1 MKNQTTA
8 LYGNKETATHS
19 SHTQYRAAN
28 TLSLKKTVLGGMLVA
43 LTVALSGFSVP
54 IGASRC
60 FPIQHFINV
69 IAGVF
74 LGPLYGV
81 CMAFCTS
88 LIRNLMGTGS
98 LMAFPGS
105 MVGAFLGAF
114 LFQKTGRFVLAYL
127 GEVVGTGIIGAL
139 LCYPIAVFLMGKE
152 IALFFYV
159 VPFLTSTV
167 CGTAMAVVLLEI
179 LRRSPLFSHL
189 HRMIQD

>member
-1 MKNQTTA
+1 MKNHMTVLCGDEKDSA
-8 LYGNKETATHS
+8 LPTH
-19 SHTQYRAAN
+19 TPTRASNA
-28 TLSLKKTVLGGMLVA
+28 LSLRKTVIGGMLVA

-81 CMAFCTS
+81 AMAFCTS
-88 LIRNLMGTGS
+88 LI
-98 LMAFPGS
+98 FPGS
-105 MVGAFLGAF
+105 MAGAFLGAF
-114 LFQKTGRFVLAYL
+114 LFRKTGRFVLAYA
-127 GEVVGTGIIGAL
+127 GEIIGTGIIGAM
-139 LCYPIAVFLMGKE
+139 LCYPVAVLLMGKE

-167 CGTAMAVVLLEI
+167 CGTAMAVVLLEV
-179 LRRSPLFSHL
+179 LRRSSLFSHL
-189 HRMIQD
+189 NRMIQG

>member
-1 MKNQTTA
+1 MKNQTTT
-8 LYGNKETATHS
+8 LFGNKEPAAPS
-19 SHTQYRAAN
+19 NHTQDRAAN
-28 TLSLKKTVLGGMLVA
+28 ALSLKKTVLGGMLVA

-60 FPIQHFINV
+60 FPVQHFINV

-81 CMAFCTS
+81 SMAFCTS

-105 MVGAFLGAF
+105 MAGAFLGAF

-189 HRMIQD
+189 HRMIQN

>member
-1 MKNQTTA
+1 MKNQTTT
-8 LYGNKETATHS
+8 LYVNKETAVS
-19 SHTQYRAAN
+19 PAPAQLRAAN
-28 TLSLKKTVLGGMLVA
+28 TLSLKKTVLSGMLVA

-114 LFQKTGRFVLAYL
+114 LYQKTGRFVLAYL
-127 GEVVGTGIIGAL
+127 GEVAGTGIIGAL

-189 HRMIQD
+189 HRMIQG

>member
-1 MKNQTTA
+1 MKNQTTT
-8 LYGNKETATHS
+8 LYGNKETAVS
-19 SHTQYRAAN
+19 PAPAQLRAAN

-105 MVGAFLGAF
+105 MAGAFLGAF
-114 LFQKTGRFVLAYL
+114 LYQKTSRFVLAYL
-127 GEVVGTGIIGAL
+127 GEIVGTGIIGAL
-139 LCYPIAVFLMGKE
+139 LCYPIAIFLMGKE

-189 HRMIQD
+189 HRMIQG